1 HSASAAPTRRR
12 RSGPPA
18 RADGFIMGSRII
30 ATGRAVPRTALTNK
44 DLERYM
50 DTSDQWIRSRTGIGS
65 RYAMRQGE
73 SIADIATSASR
84 TALERAGI
92 KPGALD
98 AIIVGTVSSE
108 YAFPSLACQIQK
120 GLSISSMPAFDVA
133 AACSGFVYA
142 LQVAD
147 AQMRAGDFKRVLVVG
162 ADALS
167 TMVDWSDRR
176 TAVLFGDGAGACVMV
191 TEPGN
196 RGVLSS
202 LLRSAGEYWNLLS
215 VRATATRRPIDSE
228 VRRCADDAIQ
238 MKGPELFKIAVKRM
252 EEISLLVPHQANLRI
267 ISVVAER
274 LGLPPE
280 KVFTNIDRYGNTS
293 AASVPIA
300 LDEGLE
306 QGRIHD
312 GNIVILNACGGGLTW
327 GANLIR
333 W

>member
-1 HSASAAPTRRR
+1 
-12 RSGPPA
+12 
-18 RADGFIMGSRII
+18 MGSRIV

-73 SIADIATSASR
+73 LLAEIATDASR
-84 TALERAGI
+84 TALERAGV
-92 KPGALD
+92 KPCELD

-120 GLSISSMPAFDVA
+120 GLGISSMPAFDLA

-176 TAVLFGDGAGACVMV
+176 TAVLFGDGAGACLMV
-191 TEPGN
+191 TEAGN

-215 VRATATRRPIDSE
+215 VRSTGTRSTIDSE
-228 VRRCADDAIQ
+228 VRRCAGDAIQ
-238 MKGPELFKIAVKRM
+238 MKGPELFKIAVKSM
-252 EEISLLVPHQANLRI
+252 EEISRLVAERAGVKLEEIDLFVPHQANLRI
-267 ISVVAER
+267 ISAVAER

-300 LDEGLE
+300 LDEALE

-312 GNIVILNACGGGLTW
+312 GNIVMLNACGGGLTW

>member
-1 HSASAAPTRRR
+1 
-12 RSGPPA
+12 
-18 RADGFIMGSRII
+18 MGSRIV

-73 SIADIATSASR
+73 SLADIAIDASR
-84 TALERAGI
+84 TALERAGV
-92 KPGALD
+92 KPAALD

-108 YAFPSLACQIQK
+108 YAFPWLACQIQC
-120 GLSISSMPAFDVA
+120 GLSISSIPAFDVA

-142 LQVAD
+142 LQIAD

-167 TMVDWSDRR
+167 TMVDWTDRR

-191 TEPGN
+191 TEAGN

-215 VRATATRRPIDSE
+215 VRATGTRSTIDSE
-228 VRRCADDAIQ
+228 VRRCAGDAIQ
-238 MKGPELFKIAVKRM
+238 MKGPELFKIAVRSM
-252 EEISLLVPHQANLRI
+252 EEISRLVAERAGVKLEEIDLFVPHQANMRI
-267 ISVVAER
+267 ISAVAER

-280 KVFTNIDRYGNTS
+280 KVFTNIERYGNTS

-300 LDEGLE
+300 LDEALE

-312 GNIVILNACGGGLTW
+312 GDIVMLNACGGGLTW